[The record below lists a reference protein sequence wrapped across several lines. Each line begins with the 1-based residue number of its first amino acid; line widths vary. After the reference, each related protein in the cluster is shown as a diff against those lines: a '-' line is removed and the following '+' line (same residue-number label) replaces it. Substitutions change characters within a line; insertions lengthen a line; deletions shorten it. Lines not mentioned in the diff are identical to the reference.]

1 MSLRTLSFT
10 PRKMIL
16 LVLLVILLVL
26 LLLLLLAALIA
37 FRSYQ
42 REAAAFEPRRY
53 EITLD
58 EAVGL
63 PDPREVAFEA
73 ITGTVKGWYSR
84 STNGAA
90 IVLVHGSAG
99 DRRDVLGEAA
109 LLASEGYGVLLVD
122 MPGHGESSGDVDWS
136 DGGRSAVVAA
146 LDFLSI
152 QPDVDPGRLG
162 ALGTSMGGFTVA
174 QVAATD
180 ERLEAVAL
188 LGAPHDQDEVTRW
201 ENRRY
206 GPLSEIP
213 ALWAMERGGLPR
225 NERPPIDEINDIS
238 PRAVLVVGGSDD
250 HLVTPDFTRRLF
262 DAAGQ
267 PKDLVLIDNAGHGD
281 YLEAGGDAFRDTL
294 LRFFDDYLLDAT
306 QE

>member
-1 MSLRTLSFT
+1 MSLRTLSLT
-10 PRKMIL
+10 PRKVIR
-16 LVLLVILLVL
+16 LVLVVLLVL
-26 LLLLLLAALIA
+26 LLAITLIG
-37 FRSYQ
+37 FRSYR
-42 REAAAFEPRRY
+42 REAASYEPHRY
-53 EITLD
+53 QIPLD

-90 IVLVHGSAG
+90 IVLVHGSGA
-99 DRRDVLGEAA
+99 DRRAVLGEAV
-109 LLASEGYGVLLVD
+109 LLASEGYGVLLID

-136 DGGRSAVVAA
+136 NGGRSALVAA

-162 ALGTSMGGFTVA
+162 ALGTSMGGFIVA

-180 ERLEAVAL
+180 RRLKAVAL
-188 LGAPHDQDEVTRW
+188 LGAPPDQEEVTRW

-206 GPLSEIP
+206 GPFSEIP

-225 NERPPIDEINDIS
+225 NEQPPIDEINKIS

-267 PKDLVLIDNAGHGD
+267 PKELMMIDKAGHGD
-281 YLEAGGDAFRDTL
+281 YLAVGGDAFRGAL
-294 LRFFDDYLLDAT
+294 IRFFDDYLLDAT
-306 QE
+306 

>member
-1 MSLRTLSFT
+1 MSLRTRLCT
-10 PRKMIL
+10 PRKVIL
-16 LVLLVILLVL
+16 LVLLV
-26 LLLLLLAALIA
+26 LLLAIALIA
-37 FRSYQ
+37 FRSYR
-42 REAAAFEPRRY
+42 REAASFEPHRY
-53 EITLD
+53 EIKLD

-73 ITGTVKGWYSR
+73 TTGTVKGWYSR

-90 IVLVHGSAG
+90 IVLVHGSGG
-99 DRRDVLGEAA
+99 DRRNVLGEAA
-109 LLASEGYGVLLVD
+109 LLASEGYGVLLID

-136 DGGRSAVVAA
+136 DGGRSALVAA

-162 ALGTSMGGFTVA
+162 ALGTSMGGFIVA

-180 ERLEAVAL
+180 ERLKAVAL
-188 LGAPHDQDEVTRW
+188 LGAPHDQEEVTRW
-201 ENRRY
+201 ENRRF

-225 NERPPIDEINDIS
+225 NERPPIDEINNIS

-250 HLVTPDFTRRLF
+250 QLVTPDFTRRLF
-262 DAAGQ
+262 DAARQ
-267 PKDLVLIDNAGHGD
+267 PKELVLIDNAGHGD
-281 YLEAGGDAFRDTL
+281 YLEAGGDGFRGTL
-294 LRFFDDYLLDAT
+294 LRFFDRYLLGAT
-306 QE
+306 SR

>member
-1 MSLRTLSFT
+1 MSLRTLSCT
-10 PRKMIL
+10 PRKVIL
-16 LVLLVILLVL
+16 VVLLSPLPAV
-26 LLLLLLAALIA
+26 ARIA

-42 REAAAFEPRRY
+42 REAASFEPHRY
-53 EITLD
+53 EIPSD

-63 PDPREVAFEA
+63 PDPREVAYEA
-73 ITGTVKGWYSR
+73 ITGTIKGWYSR
-84 STNGAA
+84 SANGAA
-90 IVLVHGSAG
+90 IVLVHGAGG
-99 DRRDVLGEAA
+99 DRRAVLAEAA

-136 DGGRSAVVAA
+136 DGGRSALVAA

-188 LGAPHDQDEVTRW
+188 LGAPHDQEEVTRW

-225 NERPPIDEINDIS
+225 NEQPPIDEINRIS

-262 DAAGQ
+262 DAAGP
-267 PKDLVLIDNAGHGD
+267 PKDLILIDNAGHGD
-281 YLEAGGDAFRDTL
+281 YLAAGGDTFRDAL
-294 LRFFDDYLLDAT
+294 LRFFDEYLLQAT
-306 QE
+306 SE

>member
-1 MSLRTLSFT
+1 MSLRTLSCA
-10 PRKMIL
+10 PRN
-16 LVLLVILLVL
+16 VILLVL
-26 LLLLLLAALIA
+26 ALLLLAAGRIA

-42 REAAAFEPRRY
+42 REAATFEPHRY
-53 EITLD
+53 EIPLD
-58 EAVGL
+58 EAAGL

-73 ITGTVKGWYSR
+73 TMGTVKGWYSR

-90 IVLVHGSAG
+90 IVLVHGSSG
-99 DRRDVLGEAA
+99 DRRNVLGEAA
-109 LLASEGYGVLLVD
+109 LLASEDYGVLLVD
-122 MPGHGESSGDVDWS
+122 MPGHGESSGDVDWN
-136 DGGRSAVVAA
+136 DGGRSAVAAA
-146 LDFLSI
+146 LDFLST

-188 LGAPHDQDEVTRW
+188 VSAPHDQEEVTRW
-201 ENRRY
+201 ENRRF

-225 NERPPIDEINDIS
+225 NERPPIDEIDDIS
-238 PRAVLVVGGSDD
+238 PRAVLVVGCSDD
-250 HLVTPDFTRRLF
+250 QLVTPDFTRRLF

-281 YLEAGGDAFRDTL
+281 HLRAGGNTFRTAL
-294 LRFFDDYLLDAT
+294 VRFFDDHLLDAT
-306 QE
+306 